1 MREMLSEWGMCEVT
15 AEQSQEA
22 ATLSRLFSGTHPPHP
37 MLKAPPSPLLLCR
50 TLPLN
55 ETCYFCGLG

>member
-1 MREMLSEWGMCEVT
+1 MREVLSEWGMCEVA

-37 MLKAPPSPLLLCR
+37 VLKATPSPLLLGR
-50 TLPLN
+50 ILPLN
-55 ETCYFCGLG
+55 ETSYFCGLG